1 MSTQVTE
8 HNLDGN
14 VGAHRNDIRIHDAA
28 GGISRIAQQVLK
40 TIAALTVEIF

>member
-14 VGAHRNDIRIHDAA
+14 VGAHRNDICIHDAA
-28 GGISRIAQQVLK
+28 GGISGIAQQVLK
-40 TIAALTVEIF
+40 TIAALTIEIF